1 MNVLRGSRDN
11 YSFPSASPDLATRPP
26 RLKAKPMAGRW
37 QAGLKNMSAALDVAV
52 LLKTIRVVLMG
63 KGK

>member
-1 MNVLRGSRDN
+1 M
-11 YSFPSASPDLATRPP
+11 PSNGREALKYKAEKATRPP

-52 LLKTIRVVLMG
+52 LLKTIGVVLMG
-63 KGK
+63 KGR